1 MLPSSNQPTL
11 HLADDGGS
19 RLITTK
25 EFFRCH
31 EEALGFRPDR
41 EKYEAITADAAA
53 TLYLVAGPGTGKTA
67 CLAARL
73 LKLML
78 VDGIPPDG
86 IIATTFTTK
95 AAAEL
100 RSRVLDW
107 GFRMTGH
114 LAGDERLSKRKRIAA
129 EALDVNQVVTG
140 TIDSLCEDMLVRYR
154 EPGSQPPT
162 VVDEFVA
169 STLLLRYGLFEDMR
183 YRSGRLDELLMR
195 LDARIGKF
203 GWNIGRKTEV
213 LSAIA
218 DRLVHDRV
226 DVGEYLRVRDS
237 DEEYKRTKL
246 IEAVAS
252 YDAQLDQRLMLDYA
266 SLEQEALSRLETGQL
281 ATFLGRVR
289 AVLVDEYQD
298 TNLLQEQIYYH
309 LAKACGGA
317 LTVVG
322 DDDQS
327 LYRFRG
333 ATVELFSGFA
343 QRASQEGW
351 KAQPIFLQTNYRST
365 KRIIGF
371 VDGYARLDPRYQSVR
386 ARDKPPL
393 KAHTSALE
401 GPPVLAMFRDDPE
414 ELAESLAD
422 VLRQVFIG
430 RGFSLPGFGRIRCDR
445 RAGDAGDAALL
456 CASPREHRGG
466 KPALPGLLRDA
477 LDAAPQIKVFN
488 PRGQAFEDIPT
499 VTVLG
504 GALLACLDPDGRIEA
519 TVFLRPEIR
528 AEFQSWRLAARDSS
542 SFQRNARR
550 ILKGWSQRER
560 NFKRWPERA
569 SALELLYSLAS
580 YLPQFHDDP
589 EGQVYLE
596 AFTRQLSAC
605 EQVSSFRGRVLT
617 NPAGER
623 DAKGLNLADRSV
635 RDLLQH
641 FLGPIAA
648 GSVDVNEDL
657 IEDFPR
663 DRFPVLSIH
672 QAKGLEFPLTIVDVG
687 SAFKHNH
694 HGHRFKRYPDGP
706 TSAQAMEDHFRRY
719 TPLGAPRRPDV
730 DRAFDDLYRQYFVA
744 FSRARD
750 VLLLVALN
758 SARPEGKI
766 PNVAMGWRRDGTS
779 AWANSPPWL
788 EI

>member
-1 MLPSSNQPTL
+1 M
-11 HLADDGGS
+11 
-19 RLITTK
+19 ITTK

-31 EEALGFRPDR
+31 EEALGFRPDH
-41 EKYEAITADAAA
+41 EKYEAITADAAD

-86 IIATTFTTK
+86 IVATTFTTK
-95 AAAEL
+95 AANEL

-114 LAGDERLSKRKRIAA
+114 LARDERLSKRKRKAA

-140 TIDSLCEDMLVRYR
+140 TIDSLCQDMLVRYR
-154 EPGSQPPT
+154 ESGTEPPT

-169 STLLLRYGLFEDMR
+169 KTLLLRYGLFEDAR
-183 YRSGRLDELLMR
+183 YRSERLNELLMQ
-195 LDARIGKF
+195 LDARKSKF
-203 GWNIGRKTEV
+203 GWNIGSKTEV

-226 DVGEYLRVRDS
+226 DARKYLGVRDS
-237 DEEYKRTKL
+237 DENYKRTKL
-246 IEAVAS
+246 IDAVGS
-252 YDAQLDQRLMLDYA
+252 YDTQLDERLMLDYA
-266 SLEQEALSRLETGQL
+266 GLELEALTRLETGQL

-298 TNLLQEQIYYH
+298 TNLLQEQIYFE
-309 LAKACGGA
+309 LARACGGA

-351 KAQPIFLQTNYRST
+351 KAKPIFLQTNYRSSMQ
-365 KRIIGF
+365 IVGF
-371 VDGYARLDPRYQSVR
+371 VDKYARLDPGYQTVR
-386 ARDKPPL
+386 AKDKPPL
-393 KAHTSALE
+393 TAHASAPE
-401 GPPVLAMFRDDPE
+401 GPPVLAMFRDTPE

-422 VLRQVFIG
+422 LLRDVFKG
-430 RGFSLPGFGRIRCDR
+430 RGFPVPDFGKIRCQR
-445 RAGDAGDAALL
+445 RAGDVGDAALL
-456 CASPREHRGG
+456 CASPREHRGS
-466 KPALPGLLRDA
+466 KTLLPGLLREA
-477 LDAAPQIKVFN
+477 LSATPQINVFN

-499 VTVLG
+499 VAVLG
-504 GALLACLDPDGRIEA
+504 GGLLSCLDPDRRIEA
-519 TVFLRPEIR
+519 AVFLRPEMR
-528 AEFQSWRLAARDSS
+528 RTFQTWRQA
-542 SFQRNARR
+542 FQDCIQFRKDARR
-550 ILKGWSQRER
+550 ILTGWRTRER
-560 NFKRWPERA
+560 NVAKWPNRV

-580 YLPQFHDDP
+580 FLPQLHDDP

-596 AFTRQLSAC
+596 VFTRQLSAC
-605 EQVSSFRGRVLT
+605 EQVSSFGGRVLT
-617 NPAGER
+617 DPAGER
-623 DAKGLNLADRSV
+623 NAKGLNLADRSV
-635 RDLLQH
+635 RDLLQD

-648 GSVDVNEDL
+648 GSTDVNEDL
-657 IEDFPR
+657 LEDFPR
-663 DRFPVLSIH
+663 DRLPVLSIH
-672 QAKGLEFPLTIVDVG
+672 QSKGLEFPLTIVDVG
-687 SAFKHNH
+687 SSFKSNH
-694 HGHRFKRYPDGP
+694 HGHRFKRYPDWP

-719 TPLGAPRRPDV
+719 TPLGVPRRADV

-758 SARPEGKI
+758 SARPDGTI
-766 PNVAMGWRRDGTS
+766 PNVAVGWRRDWKS
-779 AWANSPPWL
+779 VWATDPPWL